1 MENLDL
7 SNVTSSVSA
16 PFLKATGEHL
26 NKANT
31 TLGLRSYKNSIP
43 TDWDNSTTIVVLEGC
58 QLNTTVQ
65 DGLVWH
71 DGAIYDFENPNA
83 LADGY
88 FAIQTSYL
96 GSDPVKYS
104 DNNNYSQHRI
114 IKMILQAS
122 SVGST
127 TVLYSSTSTRWSK
140 LFETDKDY
148 ATNRIVFGQN
158 SIVGNQFKIN
168 ATNTSLQA
176 AMRCMVS
183 NTGAFKGS
191 KKVFEVNVSLSARR
205 DNDASSNPSESC
217 FLTIDLSNVFNQSN
231 IIMEEDETGVDD
243 IKRLFCGIT
252 RHVTGILY
260 HAAEVTFNSATRVL
274 SIPLSSFT
282 DSNVAINFN
291 ATTGTVQIYSEFKI
305 YLLVD

>member
-16 PFLKATGEHL
+16 PFLKVTGDHL
-26 NKANT
+26 NNANT
-31 TLGLRSYKNSIP
+31 TLGLRSYKDSIP
-43 TDWDNSTTIVVLEGC
+43 SDWNNSTTIVVLEGC

-65 DGLVWH
+65 SGLVFYN
-71 DGAIYDFENPNA
+71 GGIYDFENPNA

-122 SVGST
+122 SIGST
-127 TVLYSSTSTRWSK
+127 TVLYSSTSTRWNK
-140 LFETDKDY
+140 LFETDKNY
-148 ATNRIVFGQN
+148 TTNKIVFDQN
-158 SIVGNQFKIN
+158 SIAGNQFQIN
-168 ATNTSLQA
+168 ATNTSNQS
-176 AMRCMVS
+176 AMACMVS
-183 NTGAFKGS
+183 NKGVFKGS
-191 KKVFEVNVSLSARR
+191 KKVFAVSVNLTAKRA
-205 DNDASSNPSESC
+205 NDASSNPSESC
-217 FLTIDLSNVFNQSN
+217 FLTVDLSNVFNQTN
-231 IIMEEDETGVDD
+231 IVLEENETTGDD

-252 RHVTGILY
+252 RHTTGMLF
-260 HAAEVTFNSATRVL
+260 HAAEVSFNSTTRVL
-274 SIPLSSFT
+274 SIPLSSFNDANT
-282 DSNVAINFN
+282 AINFS
-291 ATTGTVQIYSEFKI
+291 ATSGILQIYSEFKV